1 MQFYSSI
8 NLNGM
13 KTLVVTI
20 IAMFLAASISGQE
33 IKKDTLSRK
42 QARQIK
48 KQQRDAELKIQYDSI
63 SQVIDSRQFVLEA
76 NFLSNN
82 TGRRIFVLS
91 NLNFIKIDTS
101 YSVIQIGSN
110 RGLGYNGVGGITAE
124 GRITG
129 WKLEKND
136 KKKSIYISMNV
147 MTNIGIYD
155 VFMDISA
162 DGDAVA
168 TVSGLRPGRLQYNGK
183 IVPLDESSI
192 YAGHTP

>member
-1 MQFYSSI
+1 
-8 NLNGM
+8 M

-82 TGRRIFVLS
+82 TGRRVFVLS
-91 NLNFIKIDTS
+91 NLNFIKIDTT

-162 DGDAVA
+162 DGNAIA
-168 TVSGLRPGRLQYNGK
+168 TVSGLRAGRLQYDGK

-192 YAGHTP
+192 YTGHTP